1 MSLDGYVSQCEKHAL
16 KRADE
21 AELNAGQLS
30 KEIDYW
36 KEKVD
41 YLVKDREAFTLAE
54 RNHKNA
60 LFERIE
66 ELEKEN
72 EALKEEI
79 ALKDEILRKYK
90 KENEKLRRVAL
101 RKGWE

>member
-16 KRADE
+16 KRANE
-21 AELNAGQLS
+21 AELKAEQLS
-30 KEIDYW
+30 KEVDYW

-41 YLVKDREAFTLAE
+41 YLIKDREAFTLAE

-72 EALKEEI
+72 KDLKDKI

-101 RKGWE
+101 RKG

>member
-16 KRADE
+16 KRANE
-21 AELNAGQLS
+21 AELKAEQLS
-30 KEIDYW
+30 KEVEFW

-41 YLVKDREAFTLAE
+41 YLITDRDAFTLSE
-54 RNHKNA
+54 WDHKNA

-66 ELEKEN
+66 ELEK
-72 EALKEEI
+72 AI

-90 KENEKLRRVAL
+90 KENERLLKVAI